1 MTELNETDFCA
12 FFVGKHEG
20 SGSLQHNFEM
30 RTSLETLKLSS
41 FTQSGGLALLQHTI
55 TVTLE
60 FSAVS
65 STAGGLRP
73 YVIQALR
80 CAQFTRI

>member
-1 MTELNETDFCA
+1 MRQISVP
-12 FFVGKHEG
+12 FFVKHEG

-30 RTSLETLKLSS
+30 RMSLETLKLSS